1 MSFKPPAL
9 VLLVALVAAGCARQ
23 TSFTTDVYPILEQN
37 CLSCHSE
44 GKQGHDASGFSV
56 ENYDTLMQGTSFGP
70 VITPGSSASST
81 LLILVE
87 GRAHKSITMPRG
99 KAPLSAAQIG
109 LIKKWIDEG
118 AKHN

>member
-9 VLLVALVAAGCARQ
+9 VLLVALVVAGCARQ

-44 GKQGHDASGFSV
+44 GKEGHAASGFSV
-56 ENYDTLMQGTSFGP
+56 ENYEELMQGTNFGP
-70 VITPGSSASST
+70 VIMPGSSASST

-87 GRAHKSITMPRG
+87 GRAHKSISMPRG
-99 KAPLSAAQIG
+99 SPPLSSAQIG
-109 LIKKWIDEG
+109 LIRKWIDEG
-118 AKHN
+118 ARNN